1 MFTNEF
7 NYYSMDMVANVCSI
21 QCLGV
26 LNRFDHMGI
35 WQRSQK
41 VMTVGKGVY
50 SIQHGCLRMSAVFLG
65 FFSIIIYWIWIT
77 FHEA

>member
-7 NYYSMDMVANVCSI
+7 HYYSMDMVANVCSI

-35 WQRSQK
+35 WHQSQK

-50 SIQHGCLRMSAVFLG
+50 SIQHGCLRMSAVLLG
-65 FFSIIIYWIWIT
+65 LFSIIIYWIWIT